1 MARYYFET
9 EGPASISF
17 EAFLHEA
24 ERTGISDPGSAMMQ
38 VLRQRR
44 FCGIHLD
51 QIENSS
57 SLNPCGRPAN
67 LLAFLRYICEE
78 GQWGANL
85 SIAIDW

>member
-1 MARYYFET
+1 MARYHFQT
-9 EGPASISF
+9 EGPGSISF

-44 FCGIHLD
+44 IRGIYPD
-51 QIENSS
+51 QIENNT

-67 LLAFLRYICEE
+67 LLAFLRHICEE

-85 SIAIDW
+85 SIAID